1 MEWWSNGI
9 MKTYTHR
16 RNVNRGYMKL
26 EVWQLGMDLYR
37 CVQEILGY
45 AKTDLKLR
53 SQLSDAALS
62 VPANI
67 AEGYSR
73 RSIKEYMYHVNISL
87 GSLSEVMTRTIALRD
102 GEILTEERFEHF
114 DAIHCEIEN
123 KLLALLRTLQQK
135 AKTGTWETE
144 LSPAAHEDRP

>member
-1 MEWWSNGI
+1 
-9 MKTYTHR
+9 
-16 RNVNRGYMKL
+16 
-26 EVWQLGMDLYR
+26 LGMDLYR
-37 CVQEILGY
+37 CVQGILGC
-45 AKTDLKLR
+45 AKPDLKLR

-102 GEILTEERFEHF
+102 GEILTEEQLEQF
-114 DAIHCEIEN
+114 DAIHFEIEN
-123 KLLALLRTLQQK
+123 KLLALLRSLRQK
-135 AKTGTWETE
+135 AKAGTWETE
-144 LSPAAHEDRP
+144 LSPAVHEHQV

>member
-1 MEWWSNGI
+1 

-16 RNVNRGYMKL
+16 RTLNRGYMKL
-26 EVWQLGMDLYR
+26 DVWQSGMDLFR
-37 CVQEILGY
+37 CVQEILESV
-45 AKTDLKLR
+45 KPDLKLR

-87 GSLSEVMTRTIALRD
+87 GSLSEVMTRTMAFRD
-102 GEILTEERFEHF
+102 LGSLTEDRFEKF
-114 DAIHCEIEN
+114 DAIHYEIEN
-123 KLLALLRTLQQK
+123 KLLSLLRSLQQK
-135 AKTGTWETE
+135 AKTGSWETE
-144 LSPAAHEDRP
+144 LLPAIGHNDPA